1 MPCTTSTNP
10 RVHPING
17 HRFVATLLRQPT
29 FCSHCNGFIFGIGK
43 QGYQC
48 QDCRMVVHKRCHQ
61 SVTINCPTNQ
71 HLVDDS
77 AAAAAAVV
85 DDHQQ
90 PHHFQPKTFTTPT
103 YCNHC
108 GSLIYG
114 CINQG
119 VRCNGCQ
126 MHIHHRCRKNVGDN
140 CGMAGGDRQQ
150 QFSQCMTCSG
160 HQGPQ
165 MVAAANIS
173 VA

>member
-1 MPCTTSTNP
+1 
-10 RVHPING
+10 
-17 HRFVATLLRQPT
+17 
-29 FCSHCNGFIFGIGK
+29 
-43 QGYQC
+43 
-48 QDCRMVVHKRCHQ
+48 MVVHKRCHQ

-160 HQGPQ
+160 HQGPRSQ

>member
-1 MPCTTSTNP
+1 MPCTTSANP
-10 RVHPING
+10 CVHQING
-17 HRFVATLLRQPT
+17 HKFVATLLRQPT

-61 SVTINCPTNQ
+61 SVTINCPTN
-71 HLVDDS
+71 DS
-77 AAAAAAVV
+77 NDSNDV
-85 DDHQQ
+85 DDHQQQ
-90 PHHFQPKTFTTPT
+90 PHHFQPKTFLKPT

-114 CINQG
+114 CVNQG

-126 MHIHHRCRKNVGDN
+126 MHIHHRCQKNVGAS
-140 CGMAGGDRQQ
+140 CGIDQHQQ
-150 QFSQCMTCSG
+150 QQRT
-160 HQGPQ
+160 P
-165 MVAAANIS
+165 MVANIS